1 MKPEEALQAARAA
14 AAKRDDELPPGM
26 AIEPTERVSIEQLME
41 WAAIE
46 PDIELMVST
55 RKLGAP
61 ITWFKRKVI
70 HFLRQY
76 FREQNSQ
83 QTRFNL
89 NVLIRLA
96 ELEDRVAR
104 LEEARRAAAPRP
116 RRAAG
121 RRAGRRVRVHQ
132 VLSGAGPYDA
142 VTTQAFAFRA
152 LFGAWGWSG
161 RDVAAE
167 IDPRVGS
174 QIAPLRALE
183 AGPGDVLLI
192 HYSAYAPKLRAVLEL
207 PNRKLLL
214 SHNITPARW
223 FWDHDPQA
231 AVVCA
236 LGRKQ
241 LPQFAAA
248 ADVVAGVSLYNAREM
263 GSETVIPILFDPAEL
278 GAARAAGDPPPAPPT
293 ILFVGRLAPH
303 KRQDAVMRAFELYR
317 RRHAPDARLVLVG
330 APVNWAYDAAMRE
343 LAEELSPGA
352 ITIESGLT
360 REQLADR
367 YRSAHAFLCLSEHE
381 GFCIPLL
388 EAFHFGVPVIARP
401 VGGVPEVAGDAALLL
416 ADDDGESVVA
426 ELLALA
432 VADAGLRG
440 ELRERAARRV
450 AAYAPEPTAR
460 ALRAAVESLA
470 R

>member
-1 MKPEEALQAARAA
+1 
-14 AAKRDDELPPGM
+14 
-26 AIEPTERVSIEQLME
+26 V
-41 WAAIE
+41 
-46 PDIELMVST
+46 
-55 RKLGAP
+55 
-61 ITWFKRKVI
+61 
-70 HFLRQY
+70 
-76 FREQNSQ
+76 N
-83 QTRFNL
+83 
-89 NVLIRLA
+89 
-96 ELEDRVAR
+96 
-104 LEEARRAAAPRP
+104 
-116 RRAAG
+116 
-121 RRAGRRVRVHQ
+121 VHQ

-152 LFGAWGWSG
+152 LFGAWGWGG

-174 QIAPLRALE
+174 RIAPLRSLGA
-183 AGPGDVLLI
+183 APGDILLI

-241 LPQFAAA
+241 LPEFAAV

-263 GSETVIPILFDPAEL
+263 GSETVIPILFDPREL
-278 GAARAAGDPPPAPPT
+278 GAASDAPAGPPV

-388 EAFHFGVPVIARP
+388 EAFHFGVPAVARP

-416 ADDDGESVVA
+416 DDGDGESVIA
-426 ELLALA
+426 ELLAV
-432 VADAGLRG
+432 VAGDAELRAT
-440 ELRERAARRV
+440 LRERAAERV

-460 ALRAAVESLA
+460 KLRAAVESLA

>member
-1 MKPEEALQAARAA
+1 VK
-14 AAKRDDELPPGM
+14 
-26 AIEPTERVSIEQLME
+26 
-41 WAAIE
+41 
-46 PDIELMVST
+46 
-55 RKLGAP
+55 
-61 ITWFKRKVI
+61 
-70 HFLRQY
+70 
-76 FREQNSQ
+76 
-83 QTRFNL
+83 
-89 NVLIRLA
+89 
-96 ELEDRVAR
+96 
-104 LEEARRAAAPRP
+104 
-116 RRAAG
+116 
-121 RRAGRRVRVHQ
+121 VHQ
-132 VLSGAGPYDA
+132 VLSGAGPFDA
-142 VTTQAFAFRA
+142 VTTQALAFRA
-152 LFGAWGWSG
+152 LFAGWGWGG
-161 RDVAAE
+161 RDVAVE
-167 IDPRVGS
+167 IDPRIGS
-174 QIAPLRALE
+174 KIAPLRALD
-183 AGPGDVLLI
+183 AVPGDVLLI

-231 AVVCA
+231 AVACA

-241 LPQFAAA
+241 LPEFAAE

-263 GSETVIPILFDPAEL
+263 GSDVVIPILFDPSAL
-278 GAARAAGDPPPAPPT
+278 GDPAPGGEIPSSPPT

-303 KRQDAVMRAFELYR
+303 KRQDAIMRAFELYR

-330 APVNWAYDAAMRE
+330 APVNWGYDAAMRE

-360 REQLADR
+360 RVQLADR

-401 VGGVPEVAGDAALLL
+401 VGGVPEVAGNAALLL
-416 ADDDGESVVA
+416 AEDDGESVIA
-426 ELLALA
+426 ELLAIA
-432 VADAGLRG
+432 ATDAELRTT
-440 ELRERAARRV
+440 LRERAAVRV

>member
-1 MKPEEALQAARAA
+1 
-14 AAKRDDELPPGM
+14 
-26 AIEPTERVSIEQLME
+26 
-41 WAAIE
+41 
-46 PDIELMVST
+46 
-55 RKLGAP
+55 
-61 ITWFKRKVI
+61 
-70 HFLRQY
+70 
-76 FREQNSQ
+76 
-83 QTRFNL
+83 
-89 NVLIRLA
+89 
-96 ELEDRVAR
+96 
-104 LEEARRAAAPRP
+104 
-116 RRAAG
+116 
-121 RRAGRRVRVHQ
+121 VRVHQ

-167 IDPRVGS
+167 IDPRVGGR
-174 QIAPLRALE
+174 IGPLRTLDA
-183 AGPGDVLLI
+183 APGDVLLI

-207 PNRKLLL
+207 PNRTLLL

-263 GSETVIPILFDPAEL
+263 GSEIVIPILFDPREL
-278 GAARAAGDPPPAPPT
+278 GAAGAPGAPDPPPGPPT

-303 KRQDAVMRAFELYR
+303 KRQDAIMRAFELYR

-343 LAEELSPGA
+343 LADDLSPGA
-352 ITIESGLT
+352 ITIESGLD
-360 REQLADR
+360 REALADR

-401 VGGVPEVAGDAALLL
+401 VGGVPEVADDAALLL
-416 ADDDGESVVA
+416 APQDGESVIA

-432 VADAGLRG
+432 AGDA
-440 ELRERAARRV
+440 ELRATLRVRAAARV
-450 AAYAPEPTAR
+450 AAFAPEPTAR

>member
-1 MKPEEALQAARAA
+1 M
-14 AAKRDDELPPGM
+14 
-26 AIEPTERVSIEQLME
+26 
-41 WAAIE
+41 
-46 PDIELMVST
+46 
-55 RKLGAP
+55 
-61 ITWFKRKVI
+61 
-70 HFLRQY
+70 
-76 FREQNSQ
+76 
-83 QTRFNL
+83 
-89 NVLIRLA
+89 
-96 ELEDRVAR
+96 
-104 LEEARRAAAPRP
+104 
-116 RRAAG
+116 
-121 RRAGRRVRVHQ
+121 RVHQ

-142 VTTQAFAFRA
+142 VTTQAFAFRT

-161 RDVAAE
+161 RDVAVE

-174 QIAPLRALE
+174 RIAPLRALE
-183 AGPGDVLLI
+183 AAPGDILLI

-207 PNRKLLL
+207 PNRKLLI

-263 GSETVIPILFDPAEL
+263 GSETVIPILFDPSEL
-278 GAARAAGDPPPAPPT
+278 GVPREGDPPGSPPT

-303 KRQDAVMRAFELYR
+303 KRQDAIMRAFELYR

-367 YRSAHAFLCLSEHE
+367 YRSAHAFVCLSEHE

-401 VGGVPEVAGDAALLL
+401 VGGVPEVAGDAALMLGE
-416 ADDDGESVVA
+416 DDGESVVA
-426 ELLALA
+426 ELLAIA
-432 VADAGLRG
+432 AGDA
-440 ELRERAARRV
+440 ELRAELRARAARRV

-460 ALRAAVESLA
+460 VLRAAVESLA